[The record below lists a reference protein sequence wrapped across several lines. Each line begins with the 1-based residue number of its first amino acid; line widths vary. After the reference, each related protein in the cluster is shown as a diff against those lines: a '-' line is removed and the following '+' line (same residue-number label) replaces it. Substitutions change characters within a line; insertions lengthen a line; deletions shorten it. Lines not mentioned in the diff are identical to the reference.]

1 MNFNLKSLRL
11 SALAVMVC
19 LFAGNALAD
28 GDAFADEPA
37 PAPVRT
43 YAPRAF
49 SCGGTDEIVVTA
61 PGEWQVGETQ
71 VCVIRF
77 RAANRY
83 QTCQVVHPMANGLE
97 VVGTQP
103 AANRSGN
110 NIVWDLGN
118 VERGEERTFQ
128 VQYRSVNDVDLKL
141 CAFLQTTSCSCSAAK
156 TVRARIAIEKTGPE
170 TAVLGENVP
179 YTITISNV
187 GDGTARNVVLNDYLP
202 EGLRHSSGAAQLTQD
217 IGSLAPGESRTMTL
231 TAQAVARGRHCN
243 RAVVTTANAGTAES
257 TACTV
262 VQERQLQLTKDGTP
276 SQFLG
281 RRANYNIVVTNPGDA
296 GLTDVVVVDTLPPYT
311 TYVSSSGGQV
321 QDNKVVWRL
330 NTLGPGQS
338 QTFNVTVTCQTPGTH
353 VNTVTAECREGLRRQ
368 AEAPTVWRGMPAVR
382 VEVVDD
388 PDPVEIGGETI
399 YTISVM
405 NQGTA
410 QDSNVEVTAVFPPS
424 LKPLAVSGAI
434 NSHIEGQKVIFA
446 SVPVIQPKQ
455 EIIYKIKA
463 QALSVDDARLRVYVK
478 TNLLETP
485 VCEEESTHLY

>member
-217 IGSLAPGESRTMTL
+217 IGSLAPGESRTLTL